1 MSKGLTLVKVFLL
14 IVFLETYRQI
24 WVNFPDSDLKSL
36 IFLFLFKS
44 LCKCRFGNFLNSL
57 TLNFNHS
64 QRERDRKREREREK
78 EKKRQRE
85 KERETV
91 R

>member
-44 LCKCRFGNFLNSL
+44 LCKCRFSNFLNSS
-57 TLNFNHS
+57 TLNFNFVS
-64 QRERDRKREREREK
+64 ELQTYALKFCYDAEREEV
-78 EKKRQRE
+78 EGLQIHA
-85 KERETV
+85 
-91 R
+91 